1 MAIDFSELE
10 HVGMLRETLRRF
22 LERETSPEMIAQW
35 DKDDFIPIEM
45 HRKIGELGVCGL
57 MVDEKYGGMGRD
69 VVAMVAVIEE
79 LAKASMTYSGMY
91 ISTVCYGGMNISASG
106 TEEQKERFLPGIA
119 EGKLL
124 FAYGLSE
131 PDVGADLPSVTTR
144 AERRGNDVIINGAK
158 RWCSSA
164 DQADYIFV
172 LLKSDAQAPR
182 YKNLSFVLVPPT
194 APGVSITRV
203 STMGS
208 RGNSTC
214 DVTFDNVVVPF
225 DNVLG
230 GEQGW
235 NNGWSQLAGP
245 ALEAEKLEV
254 PALALGVGEAAMA
267 EAWQYAQERRQF
279 GQRISGFQSI
289 RHMLADCKTKLQA
302 CRLMLYWAAWLVD
315 TGAPASAETSMAKL
329 FVTDTCKDVVLKCQ
343 QVLGAYGY
351 AEGFGMER
359 YVRDILVT
367 PIFGGSSAIQL
378 NNIANRLNLAK
389 Q

>member
-1 MAIDFSELE
+1 MAVDFSEPE
-10 HVGMLRETLRRF
+10 HIGMLRETVRKF
-22 LERETSPEMIAQW
+22 LARETTPEMISGW
-35 DKDDFIPIEM
+35 DKEDAIPVEM
-45 HRKIGELGVCGL
+45 HRKLGELGLCAL
-57 MVDEKYGGMGRD
+57 MVDEEYGGTGRD

-106 TEEQKERFLPGIA
+106 TEEQKQRLLPDIA

-131 PDVGADLPSVTTR
+131 PDVGADLPSVKTR
-144 AERRGNDVIINGAK
+144 AERRDDQVVINGTK

-164 DQADYIFV
+164 DVADYIIV
-172 LLKSDAQAPR
+172 LLKSDSEAPR
-182 YKNLSFVLVPPT
+182 YRNLSFVLVPPNT
-194 APGVSITRV
+194 PGVSITKV
-203 STMGS
+203 ATMGC
-208 RGNSTC
+208 RGNATC
-214 DVTFDNVVVPF
+214 DVNFDNVVVPF

-230 GEQGW
+230 GEAGW
-235 NNGWSQLAGP
+235 NNGWAQLAGP

-289 RHMLADCKTKLQA
+289 RHMLADCKTRLQA
-302 CRLMLYWAAWLVD
+302 CRLMLYWAAWLVE

-329 FVTDTCKDVVLKCQ
+329 FVTDTCRDVVLKCQ

-351 AEGFGMER
+351 AEGFAMER
-359 YVRDILVT
+359 YVRDIIVT
-367 PIFGGSSAIQL
+367 PIFGGSSAVQL

>member
-1 MAIDFSELE
+1 MAVDFSEPE
-10 HVGMLRETLRRF
+10 HIGMLRETVRRF
-22 LERETSPEMIAQW
+22 LARETNPEMIARW
-35 DKDDFIPIEM
+35 DKEDSIPIEM

-119 EGKLL
+119 EGRLL

-144 AERRGNDVIINGAK
+144 AERRGNDVVINGAK

-164 DQADYIFV
+164 DQSDYIFV
-172 LLKSDAQAPR
+172 LLRSDAQAPR

-208 RGNSTC
+208 RGNATC
-214 DVTFDNVVVPF
+214 DVTFDNVIVPF

-254 PALALGVGEAAMA
+254 PALALGVAEAAMA
-267 EAWQYAQERRQF
+267 EAWEYAQERRQF

-302 CRLMLYWAAWLVD
+302 CRLMLYWAAWLVE

-329 FVTDTCKDVVLKCQ
+329 FVTDTCRDVVLKCQ

>member
-1 MAIDFSELE
+1 MDFDEPE
-10 HVGMLRETLRRF
+10 HIGMLRETIRRF
-22 LERETSPEMIAQW
+22 VARETNPEMIAEW
-35 DKDDFIPIEM
+35 DRNDHVPLEM

-57 MVDEKYGGMGRD
+57 MVPEEYGGMGRD
-69 VVAMVAVIEE
+69 VIAMIAVIEE
-79 LAKASMTYSGMY
+79 LAKANMGLSGLY
-91 ISTVCYGGMNISASG
+91 ISTVCYGGMNISSSG
-106 TEEQKERFLPGIA
+106 TPEQKARFLPDIA

-131 PDVGADLPSVTTR
+131 PDVGADLPSVKTR
-144 AERRGNDVIINGAK
+144 AMRQGDQVVINGAK

-164 DQADYIFV
+164 DTADYIFV
-172 LLKSDAQAPR
+172 LVRSDPAAAR
-182 YKNLSFVLVPPT
+182 YRNLSFVLVPPNT
-194 APGVSITRV
+194 PGVTITKV
-203 STMGS
+203 ETMGA
-208 RGNSTC
+208 RGTSTC
-214 DVTFDNVVVPF
+214 DVIFDNVAVPF
-225 DNVLG
+225 ENVLG
-230 GEQGW
+230 GEAGW

-254 PALALGVGEAAMA
+254 PALALGVAEAAMA
-267 EAWQYAQERRQF
+267 EAWQYSQERQQF

-289 RHMLADCKTKLQA
+289 RHKLADGKTKLQA
-302 CRLMLYWAAWLVD
+302 CRLMLYWAAWLVE

-329 FVTDTCKDVVLKCQ
+329 YVTDTCRNVVLDCQ

-351 AEGFGMER
+351 AQGFGMER